1 MKQAQVHGANMATKS
16 AKADQVKEEYEE
28 SVNRM
33 NMARV
38 GVQCYSGHHYQP
50 EKYIYVKVDHRE
62 IRRNSC
68 ILGKFRPSFIF
79 AL

>member
-38 GVQCYSGHHYQP
+38 GVQCGSGHHSGNHRNTFMSKSII
-50 EKYIYVKVDHRE
+50 EKYEE
-62 IRRNSC
+62 IINVT
-68 ILGKFRPSFIF
+68 L
-79 AL
+79 